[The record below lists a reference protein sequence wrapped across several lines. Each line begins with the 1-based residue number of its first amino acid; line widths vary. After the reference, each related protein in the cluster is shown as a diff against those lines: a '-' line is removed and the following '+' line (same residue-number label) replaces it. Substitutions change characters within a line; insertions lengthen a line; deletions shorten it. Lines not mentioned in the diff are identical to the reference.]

1 MISILKH
8 KRNYIKHNI
17 HNNNNN
23 NNNNN
28 SNNNNI
34 VNINS
39 SRYKHNTTIGK
50 KYRHDHTIIKSKI
63 TIIEDNNQDDDEIND
78 GEINDGEIN
87 DGEINDEIDD
97 NIFNLSKLEY
107 IHDIVNIPESDSKF
121 SFMNNA
127 NVLRNMM
134 VKTIDKYK
142 IDMCNRMASQMVEL
156 YNGSDPS
163 ET

>member
-28 SNNNNI
+28 I

-50 KYRHDHTIIKSKI
+50 KYRHNHTIIKSKI

-78 GEINDGEIN
+78 GEINDDEINDGEIN

-156 YNGSDPS
+156 YNGSAI
-163 ET
+163 